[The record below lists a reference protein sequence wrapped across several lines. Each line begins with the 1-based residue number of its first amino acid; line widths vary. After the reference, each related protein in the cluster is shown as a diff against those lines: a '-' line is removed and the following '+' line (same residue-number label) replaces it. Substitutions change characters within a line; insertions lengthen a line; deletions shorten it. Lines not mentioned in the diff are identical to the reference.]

1 VLKAAPIARN
11 GYRQYTHIN
20 QVWNM
25 DVPMMPDDK
34 ISSSVLAGSFAGLTL
49 GDSKKDEKGG
59 DGRDDDAK
67 ESKPGNVASVWIQG
81 SWWSTMTSLMFN

>member
-11 GYRQYTHIN
+11 GYRQYTHIT

-34 ISSSVLAGSFAGLTL
+34 ISASVLAGSFAGLTID
-49 GDSKKDEKGG
+49 DSK
-59 DGRDDDAK
+59 
-67 ESKPGNVASVWIQG
+67 VV
-81 SWWSTMTSLMFN
+81 

>member
-1 VLKAAPIARN
+1 MLKAAPIARN

-34 ISSSVLAGSFAGLTL
+34 ISSSVLAGSFSGLTIA
-49 GDSKKDEKGG
+49 DSKRVESSGKDTDEKGDKMSG
-59 DGRDDDAK
+59 A
-67 ESKPGNVASVWIQG
+67 I
-81 SWWSTMTSLMFN
+81 TSNSGVM

>member
-34 ISSSVLAGSFAGLTL
+34 ISSSVLAGSFSGLTTS
-49 GDSKKDEKGG
+49 DSKRVEISGKSAVEN
-59 DGRDDDAK
+59 DDKISGAIGSH
-67 ESKPGNVASVWIQG
+67 ESGI
-81 SWWSTMTSLMFN
+81 M